1 MCRLGVL
8 GNLDMPT
15 IWGGR
20 GAQGGQKEKNLNT
33 VIAKP
38 AHMGSGLQHQAGAGP
53 PRCRGSATPWLACP
67 YGGGGTQCK
76 GLLSQQMA
84 SQVGQNHPKFEGGKV
99 VSAVVMPPQAHRE
112 LQGKQNKTKQN
123 SKPVPLYLVLSI
135 GLSACARRWAQFWVG
150 W

>member
-1 MCRLGVL
+1 MLLINICQTIGVD
-8 GNLDMPT
+8 GEH
-15 IWGGR
+15 R
-20 GAQGGQKEKNLNT
+20 VAKKKNLNT

-53 PRCRGSATPWLACP
+53 PQCRGSATPWLACP

-123 SKPVPLYLVLSI
+123 
-135 GLSACARRWAQFWVG
+135 
-150 W
+150 

>member
-1 MCRLGVL
+1 
-8 GNLDMPT
+8 MPT
-15 IWGGR
+15 IGVDGEHR
-20 GAQGGQKEKNLNT
+20 VAKKKNLNT

-38 AHMGSGLQHQAGAGP
+38 AHMGSGFQHQAGAGP

-84 SQVGQNHPKFEGGKV
+84 SQVGHYHPKFEGGKV

-112 LQGKQNKTKQN
+112 LQGKQNKTKQRI
-123 SKPVPLYLVLSI
+123 SLIHLHSPLPLLTTTPTPTTLPPATPSEDHPHKTNTTN
-135 GLSACARRWAQFWVG
+135 
-150 W
+150 